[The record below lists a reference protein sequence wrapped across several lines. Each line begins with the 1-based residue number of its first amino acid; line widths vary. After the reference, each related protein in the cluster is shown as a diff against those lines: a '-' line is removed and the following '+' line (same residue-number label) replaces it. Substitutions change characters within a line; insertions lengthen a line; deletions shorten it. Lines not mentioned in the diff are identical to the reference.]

1 MSEKKA
7 DSVIKFFSD
16 ENSFSNLKMRAV
28 ILGKMPDFASF
39 QKGIQKIEKIKMEKI
54 NPEMMPC
61 YKSPL
66 LTKDQEVHL
75 FRKFNYLKYK
85 AKNLYGI
92 EKDSKFFDVKKKLA
106 DHIYKKAMQTRNL
119 IAESNFRLAT
129 QIMKHKKGNQDSNT
143 ESVLS
148 DAYWD
153 VLKAVEYFNWTL
165 GLRFSTYATWVV
177 KKNYFREAKNKQTNS
192 EKLTFL
198 DDSRAENIED
208 RNGISSEEK
217 NQEARQYMVNK
228 LITLLIKENIGTDR
242 VRQAYV
248 LENYFGVNGRQKL
261 TLEQISS
268 QIGVTKER
276 VRQLKEKGLQWIRQK
291 VNDLNLNMED
301 ASYF

>member
-1 MSEKKA
+1 
-7 DSVIKFFSD
+7 
-16 ENSFSNLKMRAV
+16 
-28 ILGKMPDFASF
+28 
-39 QKGIQKIEKIKMEKI
+39 
-54 NPEMMPC
+54 
-61 YKSPL
+61 
-66 LTKDQEVHL
+66 
-75 FRKFNYLKYK
+75 
-85 AKNLYGI
+85 
-92 EKDSKFFDVKKKLA
+92 
-106 DHIYKKAMQTRNL
+106 L

-228 LITLLIKENIGTDR
+228 LINLLIKENIGTDR
-242 VRQAYV
+242 ARQAYV
-248 LENYFGVNGRQKL
+248 LENYFGVNGRKKL